1 MASGSSRAE
10 GKLRSRGCT
19 SFQLGH
25 LAWDLRSG
33 DKEEIQRK
41 QTNQLASGW
50 GQWEEENKD
59 LKAMVTPKHFPREQP
74 SLKVQFGK
82 WVERNRKLPL
92 SKANVEVN
100 REIIISP
107 LGIEASLVL
116 HYLDSPTKL
125 EGCFLGFT
133 SRREKPQDSSVLA
146 CRAQVP
152 RGSALARAA
161 PPRYQ
166 PASSLLSTG
175 TAGSQDGLSWG
186 LGGAGTCPS
195 SSKAGNFP
203 TALSLASRK
212 PR

>member
-1 MASGSSRAE
+1 MEGPPRRPGRTLPAAAAASGSSRAE

-116 HYLDSPTKL
+116 HYLDGPTKL

-146 CRAQVP
+146 CEPRCQGEVP
-152 RGSALARAA
+152 WPGLRLRGISL
-161 PPRYQ
+161 PP
-166 PASSLLSTG
+166 
-175 TAGSQDGLSWG
+175 
-186 LGGAGTCPS
+186 PS
-195 SSKAGNFP
+195 
-203 TALSLASRK
+203 
-212 PR
+212 